1 MRRRL
6 FVASAVLAVALA
18 GDNDGL
24 RRDTHEEVLWCGFE
38 TCQDALQLNEL
49 PAYQER
55 PLLSLDACGA
65 AVAKERQRCVDGT
78 FVYSEDGCQCCT
90 IASEYVLD
98 VRRKAP

>member
-38 TCQDALQLNEL
+38 TCRDALQLNEL
-49 PAYQER
+49 PAYQE
-55 PLLSLDACGA
+55 
-65 AVAKERQRCVDGT
+65 
-78 FVYSEDGCQCCT
+78 SE
-90 IASEYVLD
+90 A
-98 VRRKAP
+98 RKDPQIEHE